1 MADADRRSF
10 LRSTGA
16 ALAAAALGGA
26 AAGCAPGD
34 DATSE
39 TTRGTLPGDLLRALA
54 SVVLPASA
62 LGSEGVEEAVVAFEA
77 WTAGF
82 EPVAELEHGYGT
94 SEIRYGPPDP
104 APGWASQLEG
114 LEIESRRRFE
124 VSFTALTP
132 EDRRGLVVGHLS
144 GVEGIPAATR
154 APHVA
159 LGLLAHFYGTPR
171 ATDLC
176 YGRLIRKETCR
187 GLAGV
192 EALPPLLESVT
203 ASRLPSAVPAS
214 ATGSRVAARPT
225 LQVAAGLDRDADPT
239 RGS

>member
-10 LRSTGA
+10 LRATGA
-16 ALAAAALGGA
+16 ALAGAALAGA
-26 AAGCAPGD
+26 CAP
-34 DATSE
+34 AAEEASPVTAP
-39 TTRGTLPGDLLRALA
+39 RVLPGDLLRALA
-54 SVVLPASA
+54 AVVLPATA
-62 LGSEGVEEAVVAFEA
+62 LGPEGIEEAAAAFEA
-77 WTAGF
+77 WTEAF

-104 APGWASQLEG
+104 APGWAAQLQGLDLESQH
-114 LEIESRRRFE
+114 RFE
-124 VSFTALTP
+124 KSFVALTA
-132 EDRRGLVVGHLS
+132 EERRGLLAGHLG
-144 GVEGIPAATR
+144 GVEGLPAPAR

-176 YGRLIRKETCR
+176 YGRHIRKETCR

-192 EALPPLLESVT
+192 AEAPPLLEGEPGSHRPTTTPASAAVGMRGRPALRVVT
-203 ASRLPSAVPAS
+203 VPAS
-214 ATGSRVAARPT
+214 E
-225 LQVAAGLDRDADPT
+225 ADPT